1 MIGLP
6 SSVRIYLAT
15 SPIDLRNGPDGL
27 AGLVKQAFEADV
39 FSGHLFVFVSK
50 RSDRV
55 KVLWW
60 DHGGFVVYYKRLERG
75 RFQVPLLPS
84 DARSVAMTPAELGSL
99 LEGIDLSRARRTRLW
114 EPRREK

>member
-15 SPIDLRNGPDGL
+15 SPTDLRKGPDEL
-27 AGLVKQAFEADV
+27 SLLVKRAFEADA

-60 DHGGFVVYYKRLERG
+60 DRGGFVVYYKRLERG
-75 RFQVPLLPS
+75 RFRLP
-84 DARSVAMTPAELGSL
+84 AMAPDTRQMTLTPAELGSL

-114 EPRREK
+114 EPTARK